1 MNCVNMCCVLGW
13 FFGWWDGFF
22 PLVISCG
29 CFFFARDGCC
39 ICYSCFLQGLLQ
51 ASLSAAVFYCIQAI
65 LDKELCWFFTTEN

>member
-29 CFFFARDGCC
+29 CFFLPGMGVVSA
-39 ICYSCFLQGLLQ
+39 IV
-51 ASLSAAVFYCIQAI
+51 ASYKASY
-65 LDKELCWFFTTEN
+65 KPH